1 MMKQSLTARTNLFIS
16 LIIIAGFAL
25 VSLVN
30 YITYSNV
37 IKDDIENIS
46 KLSSTNIYA
55 SINNELTKPIFV
67 SLTMANDSFLKNWL
81 NQEMLGQNDDVRLK
95 EIQEYLLGIKG
106 KYGYSS
112 VFLISEATK
121 KYYYY
126 QGINKVIS
134 PQDEHDQ
141 WYYSFVDK
149 GISYALDVDQDQ
161 VANNELT
168 VFVNCRVVGSSGNL
182 LGVVGVG
189 LKMDEIQS
197 LFHIFESEYDLNA
210 FLISPEGVV
219 QAHTDSRKIETVNIF
234 DNASITNLKEVILSN
249 KDSIQSFP
257 YKQKDWDGYIITRYI
272 EELGWYLVVEKDIS
286 VLSTALKAQLMNDI
300 LIAVFV
306 LALLL
311 FLSTRLIS
319 RYKAKVVQIARTDE
333 LTQLPNRRAFDQS
346 IDEALKYASK
356 NNKPVCVFI
365 FDIDEFK
372 KVNDHFGHMRGD
384 KVIAQ
389 IAQMSKLRLGESVL
403 FARWGGDEFAGILY
417 EELDVA
423 ENILSDLLREIA
435 NLKNISEFP
444 ITISIGLTK
453 FNPFDTS
460 DTIII
465 RADNALYKA
474 KATGRNK
481 VFIIK

>member
-1 MMKQSLTARTNLFIS
+1 MKQSLTTRTNLFIS
-16 LIIIAGFAL
+16 FIIIAGFSA

-30 YITYSNV
+30 YLTYSDV

-67 SLTMANDSFLKNWL
+67 SLTMANDSFLKGWL
-81 NQEMLGQNDDVRLK
+81 VQESLEPNDELHMDKL
-95 EIQEYLLGIKG
+95 QEYLLGIKE

-126 QGINKVIS
+126 QGLHKVIS
-134 PQDEHDQ
+134 PQDRHDQ
-141 WYYSFVDK
+141 WYYTFIEESVA
-149 GISYALDVDQDQ
+149 YALDVDQDEA
-161 VANNELT
+161 ANNELT
-168 VFVNCRVVGSSGNL
+168 VFVNCRVVDAAGDL

-189 LKMDEIQS
+189 LKMNEIQS
-197 LFHIFESEYDLNA
+197 LFHAFESEYDLNA
-210 FLISPEGVV
+210 FLVSSEGVV

-234 DNASITNLKEVILSN
+234 ENASLENLKEEILAN
-249 KDSIQSFP
+249 IDSMQSFP
-257 YKQKDWDGYIITRYI
+257 YSQKDWDGYIITRYI
-272 EELGWYLVVEKDIS
+272 EELNWYLIIEKDVS
-286 VLSTALKAQLMNDI
+286 VLNTALKAQLFNDI
-300 LIAVFV
+300 VIAVLV
-306 LALLL
+306 LILLL
-311 FLSTRLIS
+311 FLSTRLIN
-319 RYKAKVVQIARTDE
+319 RYKAKVNQIARTDE

-346 IDEALKYASK
+346 IDEALKYAIK

-389 IAQMSKLRLGESVL
+389 IAQISKLRLGDSIL

-423 ENILSDLLREIA
+423 ECMLSSLVDEIGNLMNAFDL
-435 NLKNISEFP
+435 P
-444 ITISIGLTK
+444 VTISIGLTK
-453 FNPFDTS
+453 FNTCDTS

-474 KATGRNK
+474 KETGRNK
-481 VFIIK
+481 VFIIE